1 MLLEDPAR
9 LVIDLRDVLA
19 SSGPGPGPVVGTG
32 VAVTQILSR
41 GAAGA
46 PLIPEIVV
54 SGYARPFEA
63 TGTVEL
69 RTIAEEPGTGAPAT
83 ATFSGFEFLGT
94 VRDSRYGFM
103 TNDYI
108 DAWGQFLFQI
118 DELEPGAYELFVGQ
132 QSAKDGSLIGIFHPL
147 DVGG

>member
-1 MLLEDPAR
+1 M
-9 LVIDLRDVLA
+9 LA

-69 RTIAEEPGTGAPAT
+69 RTIAEEPGTGAPRDCDV
-83 ATFSGFEFLGT
+83 LG
-94 VRDSRYGFM
+94 VRAPRHGARLPVRLHA
-103 TNDYI
+103 NNYI
-108 DAWGQFLFQI
+108 DA
-118 DELEPGAYELFVGQ
+118 
-132 QSAKDGSLIGIFHPL
+132 
-147 DVGG
+147 